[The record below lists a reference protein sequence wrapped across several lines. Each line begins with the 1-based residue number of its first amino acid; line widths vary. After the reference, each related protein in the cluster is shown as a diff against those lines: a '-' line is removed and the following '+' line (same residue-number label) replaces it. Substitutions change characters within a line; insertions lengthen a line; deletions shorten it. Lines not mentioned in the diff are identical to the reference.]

1 MQIIIKYFTGS
12 PTFLYVQPNDTIQ
25 DVKEE
30 YGMLKWMVYSQ
41 YNLMFRGKILEEENK
56 TLADY
61 NIQDQSTLY
70 IILKNYDFYVNY
82 GEGKKLTIYAS
93 HNFCFCCHKISWLK
107 EEIKN
112 YLGIELKNQQLS
124 LDGQILED
132 NESLSTYGITKG
144 TEIKLDII

>member
-1 MQIIIKYFTGS
+1 MQIIIKSIFGLSTY
-12 PTFLYVQPNDTIQ
+12 LDVQPSDTIGC
-25 DVKEE
+25 VKEK
-30 YGMLKWMVYSQ
+30 YGELRGIQ
-41 YNLMFRGKILEEENK
+41 YWHFNLAFGGKILEDNK